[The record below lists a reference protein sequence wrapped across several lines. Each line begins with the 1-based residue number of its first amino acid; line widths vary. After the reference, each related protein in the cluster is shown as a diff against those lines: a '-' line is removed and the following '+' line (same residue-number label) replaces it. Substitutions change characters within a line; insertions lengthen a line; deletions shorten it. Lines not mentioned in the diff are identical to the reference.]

1 MGWPLAGPGFIS
13 SCVTVQSR
21 HLQIRPR
28 SKSSKRMFQI
38 FDTRT
43 ISQTHFLEGNSINIA
58 GIPIFVLMNTSSS
71 GSKGTFHLRFS
82 GIRPLRGYPP
92 PLLTENQCEKKKVF
106 FLSGKGGYPPAP

>member
-13 SCVTVQSR
+13 SCVTVESR

-58 GIPIFVLMNTSSS
+58 GIPIFVLMNTSYS
-71 GSKGTFHLRFS
+71 GSNNAAGFQIYHSECLSLNPNFHESL
-82 GIRPLRGYPP
+82 
-92 PLLTENQCEKKKVF
+92 
-106 FLSGKGGYPPAP
+106 